1 MKKPVL
7 TDEQREI
14 LKARFAETRTAELA
28 QELGVSYRTL
38 CRWAAEMGL
47 EKSRDF
53 RQGMSAVATSKNEK
67 LHVKRKCD
75 SWKRDNDAKKTF
87 LRLHFATTPN
97 MVLAKALGVNDRTIR
112 RWAQELGLRKD
123 RETIELHR
131 RVSMGPTPEHW
142 FFTVA
147 TIRELY
153 PDGRDGEA
161 AERTG
166 YSVNTIREI
175 ARKYGFKRS
184 EAYMQ
189 AARDAAARRMRERL
203 LGKRKPRTLEM
214 ERVIRE
220 TFADTPSPEI
230 AERLGISVVYV
241 HVLAARLGL
250 RKSREFVHN
259 VRSTQKKKYWN
270 KKNIH

>member
-7 TDEQREI
+7 TDEKREM

-47 EKSRDF
+47 EKSQDF
-53 RQGMSAVATSKNEK
+53 RQGMSAVATSKNGK

-112 RWAQELGLRKD
+112 RWAQELGLKKD

-131 RVSMGPTPEHW
+131 RSRMNPTPEEW
-142 FFTVA
+142 FCIVA

-166 YSVNTIREI
+166 YSVKTIREI

-189 AARDAAARRMRERL
+189 AVRDAAAQRMRERF

-270 KKNIH
+270 EKQK